1 MHYQDL
7 YRRSIT
13 DPEGFWAERANDIP
27 WYVKPQTTLSNDANG
42 VARWYADGQVN
53 TCYCAVDYHVEQG
66 RGDQTA
72 LIYDSPVT
80 DTVASYSY
88 SQLKEWTA
96 RVAGGLRELGVAKG
110 DVVIIYMPMVPET
123 VIAML
128 ACARIGAVHSVVF
141 GGFAADAVSYTH
153 LTLPTTMLV

>member
-42 VARWYADGQVN
+42 VACWYADGQVN

-66 RGDQTA
+66 RGEQTA

-80 DTVASYSY
+80 DTVASLS
-88 SQLKEWTA
+88 L
-96 RVAGGLRELGVAKG
+96 
-110 DVVIIYMPMVPET
+110 IHI
-123 VIAML
+123 
-128 ACARIGAVHSVVF
+128 
-141 GGFAADAVSYTH
+141 
-153 LTLPTTMLV
+153 